1 MQTLHTII
9 DYLSS
14 WSYGAG
20 FFTYSAIVVAKDI
33 IKSYLKL

>member
-9 DYLSS
+9 EFLGS
-14 WSYGAG
+14 WAYASG
-20 FFTYSAIVVAKDI
+20 FVTYSIIAVAKDI

>member
-20 FFTYSAIVVAKDI
+20 FITYSAIAVAKDI
-33 IKSYLKL
+33 IKSYFKL